1 MKCFNCNEDV
11 EDTDKFCPYCGVN
24 LKDKPKVEQ
33 LEIKKNNVLDEK
45 KAVQNQDKQDLKVD
59 IAVKVE
65 SDENEI
71 DEIEETKSKKS
82 KSTKKNKKSNSSDSE
97 LQNLENE
104 KKRLEAEIESL
115 KKKIKDLKKEY
126 DELTEQLE
134 EMERKKEQYKR
145 KEVELDHKE
154 IELNEREQ
162 QLNEKYL
169 ELLNFENELIEKK
182 KQIEEN
188 ELNMFLAKELKDNSK
203 YLADNVVSD
212 IERKENFATM
222 NKAEIEI
229 SNLIDFS
236 REFLNKGMIDAAIHV
251 YKKIEQK
258 YYENVNGLP
267 NEVLQKLHLRIIEL
281 YDDIHLKLSEMKH
294 GNQ

>member
-1 MKCFNCNEDV
+1 MKCFNCNSDV
-11 EDTDKFCPYCGVN
+11 EESDKFCPYCGVN
-24 LKDKPKVEQ
+24 LKEKLKVEQ
-33 LEIKKNNVLDEK
+33 AENKKNNLPNTI
-45 KAVQNQDKQDLKVD
+45 VQNQEIEQDLKLENFD
-59 IAVKVE
+59 VKIE

-71 DEIEETKSKKS
+71 DNDIKGKKS
-82 KSTKKNKKSNSSDSE
+82 KSNKKNKKSEKSNSE
-97 LQNLENE
+97 LQSLENE
-104 KKRLEAEIESL
+104 KKNLEAEIESL

-134 EMERKKEQYKR
+134 EYEKKKEEYKR

-188 ELNMFLAKELKDNSK
+188 ELNMFLAKELKDDSK
-203 YLADNVVSD
+203 YLSDHVVSD
-212 IERKENFATM
+212 IQKKEDFSMM

-229 SNLIDFS
+229 SNLIEFS

-258 YYENVNGLP
+258 YYENVNNLP
-267 NEVLQKLHLRIIEL
+267 NAVLQKLHLKIIEL

>member
-1 MKCFNCNEDV
+1 MKCFNCNADV
-11 EDTDKFCPYCGVN
+11 EETDKFCPYCGVN
-24 LKDKPKVEQ
+24 LKEKLKVE
-33 LEIKKNNVLDEK
+33 EAENKKNNLPNTI
-45 KAVQNQDKQDLKVD
+45 VQNQEIEQDLKVENFD
-59 IAVKVE
+59 IKIE
-65 SDENEI
+65 SYENEI
-71 DEIEETKSKKS
+71 DNDNKGKKS
-82 KSTKKNKKSNSSDSE
+82 KSNKKNKKSEKSNSE
-97 LQNLENE
+97 LQNLEKE
-104 KKRLEAEIESL
+104 KKRLELEIDSL
-115 KKKIKDLKKEY
+115 KSKIKDLKKEY
-126 DELTEQLE
+126 EELTEQLE
-134 EMERKKEQYKR
+134 EYEKKKEEYKR

-188 ELNMFLAKELKDNSK
+188 ELNMFLAKELKDDSK
-203 YLADNVVSD
+203 YLSDHVVSD
-212 IERKENFATM
+212 IQKKEDLSIM

-229 SNLIDFS
+229 SNLIEFS

-258 YYENVNGLP
+258 YYENVNNLP
-267 NEVLQKLHLRIIEL
+267 NAVLQKLHLMIIEL

-294 GNQ
+294 GN